1 MSDGMIM
8 RGWLIKNA
16 SRPSLRL
23 LFYYGGNAEE
33 LSRILEESGKFGDRS
48 LVLVNY
54 RGYGRSDGKPGEEAL
69 QRDALEI
76 FDMITRRPDVDA
88 DDVVLMG
95 RSLGTAIAV
104 NVAAHRSHA
113 GVILVSPFDS
123 MTNVAKR
130 HYPIIPVGLLLRH
143 RFESFRLAPAI
154 KSPVLILAA
163 DDDSIV
169 PKSHSRSLAGYWGG
183 KVDFCEIGKSGH
195 NTLNFSPM
203 YWIAIQ
209 NFLKGDFGVPK
220 ACP

>member
-1 MSDGMIM
+1 
-8 RGWLIKNA
+8 
-16 SRPSLRL
+16 
-23 LFYYGGNAEE
+23 
-33 LSRILEESGKFGDRS
+33 
-48 LVLVNY
+48 
-54 RGYGRSDGKPGEEAL
+54 
-69 QRDALEI
+69 
-76 FDMITRRPDVDA
+76 
-88 DDVVLMG
+88 
-95 RSLGTAIAV
+95 V

-169 PKSHSRSLAGYWGG
+169 PKSHSHSLAGYWGG
-183 KVDFCEIGKSGH
+183 KVDFYEIGKADH
-195 NTLNFSPM
+195 NTLDFSPE

-209 NFLKGDFGVPK
+209 NFLKGDFGVK
-220 ACP
+220 